1 MNHSDANDE
10 CSREEL
16 LRELAETRKL
26 LAEERQRS
34 RALQQELTHQAVAAG
49 WRDGQIQ
56 HLARQL
62 TATEEL
68 ERKRLAET
76 LHDDLQQLLT
86 AIKFHIQSLQQVYE
100 GQWAA
105 QPSLE
110 RITRLIDETLLKARL
125 LIQELHPLV
134 LAHLSLAETLT
145 SLGTRLL
152 ADHGLQVRVRQEK
165 TWREPEEPPMR
176 AFLYRCVQELLLNVA
191 KHAQSR
197 SAHVSLRTEG
207 RLLKVV
213 VSDAGKG
220 FDPRRLAVTR
230 RPGTG
235 LGLAAIQ
242 ERIHC
247 LGGSVQIRSRPTMGT
262 QIVLLLPDSGA
273 KES

>member
-1 MNHSDANDE
+1 MNPSELDRE
-10 CSREEL
+10 CSREQL
-16 LRELAETRKL
+16 LRELAETKKS
-26 LAEERQRS
+26 LAEERQRNQ
-34 RALQQELTHQAVAAG
+34 ALRQELTHQAVAAG

-62 TATEEL
+62 TEAEEQ
-68 ERKRLAET
+68 ERKRLAEA
-76 LHDDLQQLLT
+76 LHDDLQQVLA

-110 RITRLIDETLLKARL
+110 RITRLIDETLQKARL
-125 LIQELHPLV
+125 LIRELHPLA
-134 LAHLSLAETLT
+134 LAHLSLAEALT
-145 SLGTRLL
+145 ALGSRLQ
-152 ADHGLQVRVRQEK
+152 ADQGLQVSVRKEK
-165 TWREPEEPPMR
+165 TWQEPEGLPMR

-197 SAHVSLRTEG
+197 TALVRLGAEG

-220 FDPRRLAVTR
+220 FDPRRLPSTGSSA
-230 RPGTG
+230 TG
-235 LGLAAIQ
+235 LGLSAIR
-242 ERIHC
+242 ERIHS

-262 QIVLLLPDSGA
+262 QIVLLLPDRG
-273 KES
+273 